1 MNPPDHT
8 ECDCVFTPRKTASL
22 STYWRWVSWCCRI
35 TAAVILLQTLW
46 FKFTGAPESV
56 YVFTQIGLEP
66 WGRNASGVVELFA
79 ALLLL
84 FPRTVWAGATLA
96 TAVMLGAIASH
107 LTKLGIVVQG
117 DGGQLF
123 ALAVIVLTC
132 ALTTAYI
139 HRHEIPWLDRARP
152 VLRT

>member
-8 ECDCVFTPRKTASL
+8 ECDCVFTPRKTAPL
-22 STYWRWVSWCCRI
+22 PAHWRWVSWWCRI

-66 WGRNASGVVELFA
+66 WGRTTSGVVELFA

-84 FPRTVWAGATLA
+84 FPRTVLAGAALA
-96 TAVMLGAIASH
+96 TGVMLGAIASH
-107 LTKLGIVVQG
+107 FTTLGIEVQG
-117 DGGQLF
+117 DGGRLF

-132 ALTTAYI
+132 ALTTTYI
-139 HRHEIPWLDRARP
+139 HR
-152 VLRT
+152 